1 MSVDD
6 SMKAHPGERQR
17 TEASFAG
24 ADDGDPGR
32 PDPAHERP
40 ESEAPAGDQPDLPS
54 GEPPRPD
61 TVVAPL
67 AQDEDET
74 EEAVESDSPPPEYFY
89 KFHERARKKGV
100 NKFMY
105 WTARM
110 ILMPFFLTYF
120 RLKRIGR
127 EHLPADGPIIFAS
140 NHRSFLDP
148 FIIGA
153 MTTRPL
159 FYVAKMELFKNPL
172 QGWFLN
178 SLGAIPVIRDQSDQE
193 LLTTVR
199 ALLDRGDSLVIFPE
213 GTRIRPGSLGRPRRG
228 VGRFALETG
237 VPIVPVALIGTEDIR
252 RKWRVRPHKVTI
264 RAGDPLVFPH
274 TENPSKELAVEVTN
288 RIWPRVELQWEWLG
302 GLPPMRRVAVIG
314 SGAWGTAVATLLAK
328 AGMEVE
334 LGTREQTQAEKIQQ
348 ERRNERYLPEVDLP
362 PEMTIKAASTI
373 ELSGKDLVVFAVPS
387 KELPNAVAQAADRIG
402 SRSAVLVLSKGLV
415 PPLGTLPSE
424 YVGSRVRSR
433 AIACLG
439 GPAHAAEAVLHGAS
453 VVLATE
459 DDALRR
465 QLGDTLDQAGI
476 EVERSSDIIGT
487 ELAGCAKNVAALAAS
502 AAGGAGMNA
511 AGAAAGHS
519 FREVEH
525 LADRLGG
532 QRETFLGLAGTGDL
546 VATVLAEGS
555 RNRRAGELLGS
566 GIPAGRIKQELGH
579 VAEAVDTVPLLATV
593 LENAGEDAPTVFALR
608 DLITGAIDPDQWVAI
623 VRRAA

>member
-1 MSVDD
+1 MN
-6 SMKAHPGERQR
+6 
-17 TEASFAG
+17 
-24 ADDGDPGR
+24 ADETTP
-32 PDPAHERP
+32 
-40 ESEAPAGDQPDLPS
+40 SPAGEQKPELQVGPK
-54 GEPPRPD
+54 PPA
-61 TVVAPL
+61 VAPP
-67 AQDEDET
+67 AET
-74 EEAVESDSPPPEYFY
+74 EDPPGASDSPPPDYFY
-89 KFHERARKKGV
+89 KFHQRAREKGV
-100 NKFMY
+100 NRFMHLLA
-105 WTARM
+105 WM
-110 ILMPFFLTYF
+110 ILFPFFRTYF
-120 RLKRIGR
+120 RLQRIGR
-127 EHLPADGPIIFAS
+127 EHVPSDGPIIFAS

-153 MTTRPL
+153 MTRRPL

-193 LLTTVR
+193 LLKTVR
-199 ALLDRGDSLVIFPE
+199 AILDRGDSIVIFPE

-237 VPIVPVALIGTEDIR
+237 VPIVPIALIGTEDIR
-252 RKWRVRPHKVTI
+252 RKWRVRPHKVSI
-264 RAGDPLVFPH
+264 RAGDPLVFPQ
-274 TENPSKELAVEVTN
+274 TPNPSQELAVEVTN

-302 GLPPMRRVAVIG
+302 GLPPMHRAAVIG

-328 AGMEVE
+328 SGMEVE
-334 LGTREQTQAEKIQQ
+334 LGTRTQEQAEKIQT

-362 PEMTIKAASTI
+362 SELTVKAAATI
-373 ELSGKDLVVFAVPS
+373 ELSGKDLIVFAVPS

-402 SRSAVLVLSKGLV
+402 ERSAVLVLSKGLV

-424 YVGSRVRSR
+424 YVGARVRTR

-453 VVLATE
+453 VVLATP

-465 QLGDTLDQAGI
+465 QLGDAFDQAGI
-476 EVERSSDIIGT
+476 EVERSNDLVGT

-502 AAGGAGMNA
+502 AAGAAGMNA
-511 AGAAAGHS
+511 AGAAAGHA

-525 LADRLGG
+525 LARSYGASDD
-532 QRETFLGLAGTGDL
+532 TFLGLAGTGDL
-546 VATVLAEGS
+546 VATVLAAGS

-566 GIPAGRIKQELGH
+566 GVPAGQIKQELGH

-593 LENAGEDAPTVFALR
+593 LENAGADAPTVFALR
-608 DLITGAIDPDQWVAI
+608 DLVNGDIAPEEWVSI

>member
-1 MSVDD
+1 MSADETTTAPPD
-6 SMKAHPGERQR
+6 ADPEEHHKHEHEQQDAASRAERPPAPETGPPTPVIAPR
-17 TEASFAG
+17 TQ
-24 ADDGDPGR
+24 ADDEPEPQNDALP
-32 PDPAHERP
+32 PD
-40 ESEAPAGDQPDLPS
+40 
-54 GEPPRPD
+54 
-61 TVVAPL
+61 
-67 AQDEDET
+67 
-74 EEAVESDSPPPEYFY
+74 YFF
-89 KFHERARKKGV
+89 KFHERARTKGV
-100 NKFMY
+100 NMWLYRFV
-105 WTARM
+105 R
-110 ILMPFFLTYF
+110 LFLLPFFLIYF
-120 RLKRIGR
+120 RLDRIGR
-127 EHLPADGPIIFAS
+127 EHVPTDGPIIFAS

-148 FIIGA
+148 FIIGS
-153 MTTRPL
+153 MTKRPL
-159 FYVAKMELFKNPL
+159 FYVAKMELFKKPL

-178 SLGAIPVIRDQSDQE
+178 SLGAIPVMREQSDQE

-237 VPIVPVALIGTEDIR
+237 VPIVPIALIGTEDVR
-252 RKWRVRPHKVTI
+252 KKWRVRPHKVSI

-274 TENPSKELAVEVTN
+274 TIDASKELAVEVTD

-302 GLPPMRRVAVIG
+302 GLPPMRRAAVIG
-314 SGAWGTAVATLLAK
+314 SGAWGTAVAVLLAK
-328 AGMEVE
+328 SGMEVE
-334 LGTREQTQAEKIQQ
+334 LGTREEELAQKIDH

-362 PEMTIKAASTI
+362 PELSVKSAATI
-373 ELSGKDLVVFAVPS
+373 ELSGQDLIVFAVPS

-424 YVGSRVRSR
+424 YVGARVRTR

-453 VVLATE
+453 VVLATP

-465 QLGDTLDQAGI
+465 QLGDTLEQAGLG
-476 EVERSSDIIGT
+476 VERSRDLVGT

-502 AAGGAGMNA
+502 AAGAAGMNA
-511 AGAAAGHS
+511 AGAAAGHAFS
-519 FREVEH
+519 EVEEFAGTYGAAH
-525 LADRLGG
+525 
-532 QRETFLGLAGTGDL
+532 ETFLGLAGTGDL
-546 VATVLAEGS
+546 VATVLAAGS

-566 GIPAGRIKQELGH
+566 GVPADQIKQELGH

-593 LENAGEDAPTVFALR
+593 IENAGFDAPTVFALR
-608 DLITGAIDPDQWVAI
+608 DLINGEIEPAEWVSI

>member
-1 MSVDD
+1 MS
-6 SMKAHPGERQR
+6 
-17 TEASFAG
+17 
-24 ADDGDPGR
+24 ADETIQ
-32 PDPAHERP
+32 A
-40 ESEAPAGDQPDLPS
+40 PS
-54 GEPPRPD
+54 GENDDQTREVQDAASRAERPPNPE
-61 TVVAPL
+61 TGPQTPVVAPR
-67 AQDEDET
+67 AQEEDPPLPPERQG
-74 EEAVESDSPPPEYFY
+74 APPPDYFY
-89 KFHERARKKGV
+89 KFHERARTKGV

-105 WTARM
+105 WTAW
-110 ILMPFFLTYF
+110 LVLFPFFITYF
-120 RLKRIGR
+120 RMKRIGR
-127 EHLPADGPIIFAS
+127 EHVPQDGPIIFAS

-153 MTTRPL
+153 MTKRPL
-159 FYVAKMELFKNPL
+159 FYVAKMELFEKPL

-178 SLGAIPVIRDQSDQE
+178 SLGAIPVMRDQSDQE
-193 LLTTVR
+193 LLQTVR
-199 ALLDRGDSLVIFPE
+199 AILKRGDSIVIFPE
-213 GTRIRPGSLGRPRRG
+213 GTRVRPGSLGRPRRG

-237 VPIVPVALIGTEDIR
+237 VPIVPIALIGTENIR
-252 RKWRVRPHKVTI
+252 RGWRIRPHKVTI

-274 TENPSKELAVEVTN
+274 TENPSRELAVEVTN

-302 GLPPMRRVAVIG
+302 GLPPMRRAAVIG
-314 SGAWGTAVATLLAK
+314 SGAWGTAVAALLAK
-328 AGMEVE
+328 SGMEVE
-334 LGTREQTQAEKIQQ
+334 LGTRTQELAERIDS

-362 PEMTIKAASTI
+362 PELSVKAASTI
-373 ELSGKDLVVFAVPS
+373 ELSGQDLIVFAVPS

-424 YVGSRVRSR
+424 YVGARVRTR

-453 VVLATE
+453 VVLATP

-465 QLGDTLDQAGI
+465 QLGETLEQAGLD
-476 EVERSSDIIGT
+476 VERSSDLVGT

-511 AGAAAGHS
+511 AGAAAGHA

-525 LADRLGG
+525 LARGLGAS
-532 QRETFLGLAGTGDL
+532 RETFLGLAGTGDL
-546 VATVLAEGS
+546 VATVLAAGS
-555 RNRRAGELLGS
+555 RNRRAGELLGA
-566 GIPAGRIKQELGH
+566 GVPADQIKQELGH

-593 LENAGEDAPTVFALR
+593 FENEGSDAPTVFALR
-608 DLITGAIDPDQWVAI
+608 DLITGAIEPEEWVSI

>member
-1 MSVDD
+1 MSADETPTPTAD
-6 SMKAHPGERQR
+6 ERGHQPTREHSDGGAGEQ
-17 TEASFAG
+17 TAEQAEQPA
-24 ADDGDPGR
+24 ADDDRGDR
-32 PDPAHERP
+32 PADPRKP
-40 ESEAPAGDQPDLPS
+40 
-54 GEPPRPD
+54 
-61 TVVAPL
+61 VVAPL
-67 AQDEDET
+67 AREEDES
-74 EEAVESDSPPPEYFY
+74 EVAVEPDSPPPEYFFKY
-89 KFHERARKKGV
+89 HERARTKGV

-105 WTARM
+105 WTARL
-110 ILMPFFLTYF
+110 ILLPFFLTYF

-127 EHLPADGPIIFAS
+127 EHLPSDGPIIFAS

-159 FYVAKMELFKNPL
+159 FYVAKMELFRNPL

-193 LLTTVR
+193 LLITVR

-228 VGRFALETG
+228 VGRMALETG

-264 RAGDPLVFPH
+264 RAGDPLVFPR
-274 TENPSKELAVEVTN
+274 TEDPSKELAVEVTN

-314 SGAWGTAVATLLAK
+314 SGAWGTAVAVLLAK

-334 LGTREQTQAEKIQQ
+334 LGTREESQAQKIDQD
-348 ERRNERYLPEVDLP
+348 RRNERYLPEVDLP
-362 PEMTIKAASTI
+362 PEMVVKSAATI
-373 ELSGKDLVVFAVPS
+373 ELSGKDLIVFAVPS

-453 VVLATE
+453 VVLATR

-502 AAGGAGMNA
+502 AASAAGMNA
-511 AGAAAGHS
+511 AGAAAGHA

-525 LADRLGG
+525 LAHRYGAS
-532 QRETFLGLAGTGDL
+532 RETFLGLAGTGDL
-546 VATVLAEGS
+546 VATVLAAGS
-555 RNRRAGELLGS
+555 RNRRAGELLGA
-566 GIPAGRIKQELGH
+566 GVPADQIKQELGH
-579 VAEAVDTVPLLATV
+579 VAEAVDTVPLLASV
-593 LENAGEDAPTVFALR
+593 FEAEGESAPTVFALR
-608 DLITGAIDPDQWVAI
+608 DLITGAIDPGEWVSI

>member
-1 MSVDD
+1 MSVDETTTAPPEETQGEAVQD
-6 SMKAHPGERQR
+6 AASRAKHPPSA
-17 TEASFAG
+17 EAG
-24 ADDGDPGR
+24 
-32 PDPAHERP
+32 PATP
-40 ESEAPAGDQPDLPS
+40 
-54 GEPPRPD
+54 
-61 TVVAPL
+61 VVAPR
-67 AQDEDET
+67 AQEEDPPHVAT
-74 EEAVESDSPPPEYFY
+74 EADNLPPDYFF
-89 KFHERARKKGV
+89 KFHERARTRGV

-105 WTARM
+105 WTARL
-110 ILMPFFLTYF
+110 ILLPFFLVYF
-120 RLKRIGR
+120 RLERIGR
-127 EHLPADGPIIFAS
+127 EHVPTDGPIIFAS

-153 MTTRPL
+153 MTKRPL
-159 FYVAKMELFKNPL
+159 FYVAKMELFQKPL

-178 SLGAIPVIRDQSDQE
+178 SLGAIPVMRDQSDQE
-193 LLTTVR
+193 LLKTVR
-199 ALLDRGDSLVIFPE
+199 ALLERGDSLVIFPE

-237 VPIVPVALIGTEDIR
+237 VPIVPIALIGTEDIR
-252 RKWRVRPHKVTI
+252 KKWRVRPHKVSI

-274 TENPSKELAVEVTN
+274 TENPSRDLAVEVTN

-302 GLPPMRRVAVIG
+302 GLPPMRRAAVIG
-314 SGAWGTAVATLLAK
+314 SGAWGTAVAVLLAK

-334 LGTREQTQAEKIQQ
+334 LGTREEELAQKIDH

-362 PEMTIKAASTI
+362 PELTVKSAGTI
-373 ELSGKDLVVFAVPS
+373 ELSGQDLIVFAIPS

-424 YVGSRVRSR
+424 YVGARVRTR

-453 VVLATE
+453 VVLATP

-465 QLGDTLDQAGI
+465 QLGDTLEQAGL
-476 EVERSSDIIGT
+476 EVERSQDLIGT

-502 AAGGAGMNA
+502 AAGAAGMNA
-511 AGAAAGHS
+511 AGAAAGHA

-525 LADRLGG
+525 LARRYGASQD
-532 QRETFLGLAGTGDL
+532 TFLGLAGTGDL
-546 VATVLAEGS
+546 VATVLAAGS
-555 RNRRAGELLGS
+555 RNRRAGEMLGA
-566 GIPAGRIKQELGH
+566 GVPADQIKHELGH

-593 LENAGEDAPTVFALR
+593 IENEGSEAPTVFALR
-608 DLITGAIDPDQWVAI
+608 DLIIGAIEPEEWVSI

>member
-1 MSVDD
+1 MSVDETSTPPD
-6 SMKAHPGERQR
+6 GTQ
-17 TEASFAG
+17 EA
-24 ADDGDPGR
+24 
-32 PDPAHERP
+32 
-40 ESEAPAGDQPDLPS
+40 
-54 GEPPRPD
+54 
-61 TVVAPL
+61 T
-67 AQDEDET
+67 
-74 EEAVESDSPPPEYFY
+74 VESAPVQDAQSRAESPPPIETGPTEPIVAPRAQTEGPAHVIEDAPDKTQELPPDYFF
-89 KFHERARKKGV
+89 KFHERARTKGV
-100 NKFMY
+100 NKPLY
-105 WTARM
+105 LLTR
-110 ILMPFFLTYF
+110 IVLLPFFLIYF
-120 RLKRIGR
+120 RLDRIGR

-148 FIIGA
+148 FIIG
-153 MTTRPL
+153 TLRTRPC
-159 FYVAKMELFKNPL
+159 FYVAKMELFRRPL

-178 SLGAIPVIRDQSDQE
+178 SLGAIPVMRDQSDQE

-199 ALLDRGDSLVIFPE
+199 ALLERGDSLAIFPE

-237 VPIVPVALIGTEDIR
+237 VPVVPIALIGTEDIR
-252 RKWRVRPHKVTI
+252 KKWRVRPHKVSI

-274 TENPSKELAVEVTN
+274 TENPSQELAVEVTN

-302 GLPPMRRVAVIG
+302 GLPPMRRAAVIG

-328 AGMEVE
+328 SGMEVQ
-334 LGTREQTQAEKIQQ
+334 LGTRTEELAEKIQH

-362 PEMTIKAASTI
+362 PELTVKAASTI
-373 ELSGKDLVVFAVPS
+373 ELSGQDLIVFAVPS

-402 SRSAVLVLSKGLV
+402 ARSAVLVLSKGLV

-424 YVGSRVRSR
+424 YVGARVRTR

-439 GPAHAAEAVLHGAS
+439 GPAHAAEAVLQGAS
-453 VVLATE
+453 VVLATP

-465 QLGDTLDQAGI
+465 QLGDALEQAGL
-476 EVERSSDIIGT
+476 EVERSADLVGT

-502 AAGGAGMNA
+502 AASGSGMNA
-511 AGAAAGHS
+511 AGAAAGHT

-525 LADRLGG
+525 LARTYGASQD
-532 QRETFLGLAGTGDL
+532 TFLGLAGTGDL
-546 VATVLAEGS
+546 VATVLAAGS

-566 GIPAGRIKQELGH
+566 GVAADQIKKELGH

-593 LENAGEDAPTVFALR
+593 LENEGADAPTVFALR
-608 DLITGAIDPDQWVAI
+608 DLIAGTIDPEQWVAI

>member
-1 MSVDD
+1 MSADETIQ
-6 SMKAHPGERQR
+6 APPGENDDQTRELQDA
-17 TEASFAG
+17 ASRAER
-24 ADDGDPGR
+24 P
-32 PDPAHERP
+32 PDPETGP
-40 ESEAPAGDQPDLPS
+40 QTP
-54 GEPPRPD
+54 
-61 TVVAPL
+61 VVAPR
-67 AQDEDET
+67 AQEDDPPLPPER
-74 EEAVESDSPPPEYFY
+74 EGAPPPDYFF
-89 KFHERARKKGV
+89 KFHERARTKGV

-105 WTARM
+105 WTAWL
-110 ILMPFFLTYF
+110 ILFPFFITYF
-120 RLKRIGR
+120 RMKRIGR
-127 EHLPADGPIIFAS
+127 EHVPQDGPIIFAS

-153 MTTRPL
+153 MTKRPL
-159 FYVAKMELFKNPL
+159 FYVAKMELFEKPL

-178 SLGAIPVIRDQSDQE
+178 SLGAIPVMRDQSDQE
-193 LLTTVR
+193 LLQTVR
-199 ALLDRGDSLVIFPE
+199 AILKRGDSIVIFPE
-213 GTRIRPGSLGRPRRG
+213 GTRVRPGSLGRPRRG

-237 VPIVPVALIGTEDIR
+237 VPIVPIALIGTENIR
-252 RKWRVRPHKVTI
+252 RGWRIRPHKVTI

-274 TENPSKELAVEVTN
+274 TENPSRDLAVEVTN

-302 GLPPMRRVAVIG
+302 GLPPMRRAAVIG
-314 SGAWGTAVATLLAK
+314 SGAWGTAVAALLAK
-328 AGMEVE
+328 SGMEVE
-334 LGTREQTQAEKIQQ
+334 LGTRSQELAERIDN

-362 PEMTIKAASTI
+362 PELSVKAASTI
-373 ELSGKDLVVFAVPS
+373 ELSGQDLIVFAVPS

-424 YVGSRVRSR
+424 YVGARVRTR

-453 VVLATE
+453 VVLATP

-465 QLGDTLDQAGI
+465 QLGETLEQAGLD
-476 EVERSSDIIGT
+476 VERSSDLVGT

-511 AGAAAGHS
+511 AGAAAGHA

-525 LADRLGG
+525 LARSFGAS
-532 QRETFLGLAGTGDL
+532 QETFLGLAGTGDL
-546 VATVLAEGS
+546 VATVLAAGS
-555 RNRRAGELLGS
+555 RNRRAGELLGA
-566 GIPAGRIKQELGH
+566 GVPADQIKAELGH

-593 LENAGEDAPTVFALR
+593 FENEGSEAPTVFALR
-608 DLITGAIDPDQWVAI
+608 DLITGAIEPEEWVSI